1 MKDNSKNG
9 LKNDIEDTGNSGDK
23 SFVDFL
29 HKKQRE
35 LVTSTVDYNL
45 ESISQLINKRTID
58 LAPKYQRRFRWD
70 DNRKSKLIESFLM
83 NVPIPPIFLNEDDFG
98 KYSVIDGKQRLSAIN
113 EYLTGKL
120 SLSGLEIFTDL
131 NGLNFFDV
139 PLEFQNSLKIRANV
153 RAVIILRQSDKDI
166 KYEVFQRL
174 NTGGVKLNAQEIR
187 NSAFPGKLNDKIL
200 ELSENKFFH
209 SLLGIKSKSKSKIY
223 QEMRDAELVLR
234 FFALKDSWKNYAGGL
249 KKILDSFMDD
259 NQTMAQTKVDEIAQE
274 FTETLEKVQ
283 AIFGADGSFRRWI
296 PENKKWKQQ
305 VSAPLFDA
313 QMFACYKKNKKKL
326 EDSKTKILSDFKK
339 LFTSDKEFLQSIES
353 STATPNRFLYRTNK
367 LNEILNNNI

>member
-1 MKDNSKNG
+1 MKNNLENKY
-9 LKNDIEDTGNSGDK
+9 KNDIEETDNSDDSG
-23 SFVDFL
+23 FVDFL
-29 HKKQRE
+29 IKKQRE
-35 LVTSTVDYNL
+35 LITSTVDYNL

-70 DNRKSKLIESFLM
+70 DIRKSKLIESFLM

-120 SLSGLEIFTDL
+120 SLSGLEVFTDL

-209 SLLGIKSKSKSKIY
+209 KLLGIKSKSKSKIY
-223 QEMRDAELVLR
+223 NEMRDAELVLR
-234 FFALKDSWKNYAGGL
+234 FFALKNSWKQYAGGL
-249 KKILDSFMDD
+249 KKTLDSFMDD
-259 NQTMAQTKVDEIAQE
+259 NQSMPESMVNE
-274 FTETLEKVQ
+274 FSTEFIETLEKVEV
-283 AIFGADGSFRRWI
+283 IFGTEGSFRRWI

-313 QMFACYKKNKKKL
+313 QMFTCYKKNKRKL
-326 EDSKTKILSDFKK
+326 EDSKVNILADFKK
-339 LFTSDKEFLQSIES
+339 LFTIDKEFIQSIES
-353 STATPNRFLYRTNK
+353 STGSPKRFLYRAVK
-367 LNEILNNNI
+367 LNEIINDNI

>member
-1 MKDNSKNG
+1 
-9 LKNDIEDTGNSGDK
+9 
-23 SFVDFL
+23 
-29 HKKQRE
+29 
-35 LVTSTVDYNL
+35 
-45 ESISQLINKRTID
+45 
-58 LAPKYQRRFRWD
+58 
-70 DNRKSKLIESFLM
+70 
-83 NVPIPPIFLNEDDFG
+83 
-98 KYSVIDGKQRLSAIN
+98 
-113 EYLTGKL
+113 
-120 SLSGLEIFTDL
+120 
-131 NGLNFFDV
+131 
-139 PLEFQNSLKIRANV
+139 
-153 RAVIILRQSDKDI
+153 
-166 KYEVFQRL
+166 
-174 NTGGVKLNAQEIR
+174 
-187 NSAFPGKLNDKIL
+187 
-200 ELSENKFFH
+200 
-209 SLLGIKSKSKSKIY
+209 
-223 QEMRDAELVLR
+223 MRDAELVLR